1 MSRYYAGNYSRVR
14 EEGRTFVRNHYSY
27 TALVKKYYFPAIE
40 AYRRGVRG
48 LYREALSKV
57 ICTSS
62 FLRRT
67 HLIVHT
73 VLTHTLMFLT
83 HTHTQ
88 TYTHINHHNATMSL
102 PFSQLLSRI
111 PIMYIIV

>member
-1 MSRYYAGNYSRVR
+1 MSRYHAGNYSRVR

-57 ICTSS
+57 SCTSS

-67 HLIVHT
+67 LLIVHT
-73 VLTHTLMFLT
+73 VLTHALDTYLFDRRHK
-83 HTHTQ
+83 HTNIHSHKH
-88 TYTHINHHNATMSL
+88 THINIHT
-102 PFSQLLSRI
+102 
-111 PIMYIIV
+111 